1 MSSRP
6 KIPTAWLWRSA
17 AVPRCKLT
25 KFLESQGVRILG
37 TSADSIDRAEDRERF
52 DELLE
57 ELNIKRPKG
66 AGVMTEEEAIA
77 EAHRLDYPVLLRPS
91 YVLGGQNMIIAFS
104 DEDVHEYMK
113 IILSH
118 KQDNPVLI
126 DKYLMGIEVEVDA
139 ISDGKDI
146 LIPGIMEHIERA
158 GIHSGDSIAVYPPR
172 SLNGDITRP
181 HSRKQPSACS
191 GAGYARPYQYSVR
204 NLRARNLRDR
214 G

>member
-1 MSSRP
+1 
-6 KIPTAWLWRSA
+6 
-17 AVPRCKLT
+17 
-25 KFLESQGVRILG
+25 
-37 TSADSIDRAEDRERF
+37 
-52 DELLE
+52 
-57 ELNIKRPKG
+57 
-66 AGVMTEEEAIA
+66 
-77 EAHRLDYPVLLRPS
+77 
-91 YVLGGQNMIIAFS
+91 MIIAFS

-172 SLNGDITRP
+172 SLNGDITDRIVEN
-181 HSRKQPSACS
+181 SRQLALALDTH
-191 GAGYARPYQYSVR
+191 GLINIQ
-204 NLRARNLRDR
+204 
-214 G
+214 

>member
-1 MSSRP
+1 MKARACAYWVP
-6 KIPTAWLWRSA
+6 ARS
-17 AVPRCKLT
+17 
-25 KFLESQGVRILG
+25 
-37 TSADSIDRAEDRERF
+37 SIDRAEDRERF

-118 KQDNPVLI
+118 KQENPVLI
-126 DKYLMGIEVEVDA
+126 DKYLMRYRGRGGRHLATAE
-139 ISDGKDI
+139 DI
-146 LIPGIMEHIERA
+146 LMPGIMEHIERA
-158 GIHSGDSIAVYPPR
+158 GVHSGDCIAVYPPR
-172 SLNGDITRP
+172 SLIRRHNR
-181 HSRKQPSACS
+181 SA
-191 GAGYARPYQYSVR
+191 
-204 NLRARNLRDR
+204 
-214 G
+214 